1 MKYKEIIQ
9 DGSIYYDVPC
19 KKGCGIT
26 MLHEDEINMDYLC
39 YECSGSWG
47 IIKIEELSRNIEIMY
62 RVYKVDDT
70 PLEGS
75 EEYFDISTQKMAI
88 KLVKY
93 LNKHSDYKKWVWA

>member
-19 KKGCGIT
+19 KKGGGIT

-47 IIKIEELSRNIEIMY
+47 IIKIEE
-62 RVYKVDDT
+62 
-70 PLEGS
+70 
-75 EEYFDISTQKMAI
+75 
-88 KLVKY
+88 
-93 LNKHSDYKKWVWA
+93 NK